1 MPGRRHRRNWYTA
14 AGMSGNS
21 FGQAFRITTAGES
34 HGPGNV
40 VIIDGCPAGLP
51 LSIED
56 LQIDLN
62 RRRPGQSHLVTQ
74 RQEAD
79 APEILAG
86 VFEGRTTGTSIAILI
101 RNEDQRSRDY
111 TDIKD
116 KYRPGHA
123 DYTYDAKYGFR
134 DYRGGG
140 RSSAR
145 ETVARVAAG
154 VVAKKLIAE
163 AFGGV
168 VVGYVKQVG
177 TVVAQVPEPERVTLA
192 QVETFPD
199 GTPNIVRCPDVPR
212 AQEMIELIE
221 RVRKDQDSIGGV
233 AEIVASHVPAG
244 LGEPVFDKLKA
255 DVAKALFSLPA
266 VVGVEYGS
274 GFASATQRG
283 SEHNDEFF
291 ATESESG
298 ARAIQTR
305 TNRHGGMLGGISSGM
320 PIVVRA
326 AIKPTSSLSREQKTV
341 TSDGEEATIRTKGR
355 HDPCLLPR
363 FVPIGEAMLAIVL
376 ADHYLRFRGQR
387 SA

>member
-1 MPGRRHRRNWYTA
+1 MA
-14 AGMSGNS
+14 GNS

-40 VIIDGCPAGLP
+40 VIIDGCPSGLA
-51 LSIED
+51 LSVED
-56 LQIDLN
+56 LLVDLD
-62 RRRPGQSHLVTQ
+62 RRRPGQSRLVTQ
-74 RQEAD
+74 RQESD
-79 APEILAG
+79 SPEILSG
-86 VFEGRTTGTSIAILI
+86 VFEGRTTGTSLAILI

-111 TDIKD
+111 SSIKD

-123 DYTYDAKYGFR
+123 DFTYDAKYGFR

-154 VVAKKLIAE
+154 VVAKKVIAA
-163 AFGGV
+163 AFDGT

-177 TVVAQVPEPERVTLA
+177 PIVANVDQPELITLA

-199 GTPNIVRCPDVPR
+199 GSPNIVRCPDVPR
-212 AQEMIELIE
+212 AHEMIELID
-221 RVRKDQDSIGGV
+221 RVRKVQDSIGGV
-233 AEIVASHVPAG
+233 SEIVASNVPAG

-255 DVAKALFSLPA
+255 DLAKALFSLPA

-291 ATESESG
+291 AEEDLAG
-298 ARAIQTR
+298 VRNIRTR
-305 TNRHGGMLGGISSGM
+305 SNRHGGMLGGISSGM

-341 TSDGEEATIRTKGR
+341 TEDGQETTIVTKGR

-363 FVPIGEAMLAIVL
+363 FVPIGEAMMAIVL
-376 ADHYLRFRGQR
+376 ADHYLRMRGQR
-387 SA
+387 PA